1 MTIQSD
7 SKGHGL
13 LANPWAQIGVL
24 TAVVIVLIVLA
35 AHYVW

>member
-1 MTIQSD
+1 
-7 SKGHGL
+7 

-24 TAVVIVLIVLA
+24 IAVVIVLIVLA